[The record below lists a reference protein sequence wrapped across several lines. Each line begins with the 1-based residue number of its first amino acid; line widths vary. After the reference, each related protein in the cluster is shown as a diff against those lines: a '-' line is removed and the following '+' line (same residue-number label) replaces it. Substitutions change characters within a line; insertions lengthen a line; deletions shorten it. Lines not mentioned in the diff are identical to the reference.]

1 VSSAQDRLVTKLEV
15 VWYQLKSSLVIY
27 PLSFVKS
34 LVFVGIF
41 RLSILS
47 YTAFLLGAISV
58 AQSQALL
65 YSASLTA

>member
-1 VSSAQDRLVTKLEV
+1 MNQLSFVKSDVLVGNAA
-15 VWYQLKSSLVIY
+15 LVIN

-47 YTAFLLGAISV
+47 YTAFLLGAILV
-58 AQSQALL
+58 TQSHVL
-65 YSASLTA
+65 S